1 MASKI
6 KPADEMTVSE
16 LLEEVTKLVRC
27 DHEWDLTDDQG
38 DTMVTDSQT
47 NLPMRDLVINK
58 DDVVAVVI
66 PLEYFSEATIREIF
80 KTM

>member
-1 MASKI
+1 MANKI

-16 LLEEVTKLVRC
+16 LLEEVTKSVRC
-27 DHEWDLTDDQG
+27 DNEWDLTDDQG

-66 PLEYFSEATIREIF
+66 PLEYFSEAAIREIF